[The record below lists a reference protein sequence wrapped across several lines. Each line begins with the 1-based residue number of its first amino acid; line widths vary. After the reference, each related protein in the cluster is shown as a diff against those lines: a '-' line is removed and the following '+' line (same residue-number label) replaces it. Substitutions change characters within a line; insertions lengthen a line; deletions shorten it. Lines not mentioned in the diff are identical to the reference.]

1 MKMTKS
7 APQQPFCELKGGLL
21 QLLQDKSYGKNTI
34 NNYRRKLNQLERYM
48 TANGVAD
55 YEPFVGRG
63 FIDDYLTTHTLG
75 RGNRQFIHTVIRR
88 LDDYRID
95 DYHIQ
100 RRAERLSLPQVST
113 TFMEAYLQKSRE
125 DGNRESTISSK
136 ETFLREFFSNLIS
149 LGFFDLRNT
158 DAAVIGKACLMQHNK
173 DGWAVIRMF
182 LRYLNSSGL
191 VDRDF
196 SGIVPH
202 YRRGFRLPTT
212 YTEEEIKRFE
222 DAIDITTKTGKR
234 DSAMLLLATRLGMR
248 SGDIANLV
256 FSELDLKGNAIRIAQ
271 EKTEEPLVLPIIPAV
286 RAAIDD
292 YLANGRPESS
302 LPYVFLRMNAP
313 FEKITTSVLR
323 YETSE
328 YFRKAKI
335 DIAEKKHGP
344 HVFRSSMASSMVNHS
359 TPYDVIRKILGHT
372 DPNAVKHYAK
382 VDIERLREYAIEP
395 PAPSGS
401 FMRFLEGRSL

>member
-1 MKMTKS
+1 MTKS

-113 TFMEAYLQKSRE
+113 TFMEAYLQKSRG

-136 ETFLREFFSNLIS
+136 ENFLREFFSNLIS

-271 EKTEEPLVLPIIPAV
+271 EKTEKNYGI
-286 RAAIDD
+286 RHD
-292 YLANGRPESS
+292 
-302 LPYVFLRMNAP
+302 
-313 FEKITTSVLR
+313 
-323 YETSE
+323 
-328 YFRKAKI
+328 
-335 DIAEKKHGP
+335 
-344 HVFRSSMASSMVNHS
+344 S
-359 TPYDVIRKILGHT
+359 TIHT
-372 DPNAVKHYAK
+372 NS
-382 VDIERLREYAIEP
+382 I
-395 PAPSGS
+395 
-401 FMRFLEGRSL
+401 